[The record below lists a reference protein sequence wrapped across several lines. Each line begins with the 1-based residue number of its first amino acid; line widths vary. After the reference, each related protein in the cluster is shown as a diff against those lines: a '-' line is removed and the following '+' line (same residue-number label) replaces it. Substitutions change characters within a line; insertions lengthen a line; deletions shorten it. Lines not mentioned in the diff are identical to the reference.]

1 MKKLFF
7 SLILAFLLQVPTA
20 MSDGKHPPYLAEVVI
35 HPENYSQTVLA
46 TLRKLGVSEE
56 MSIIILAQAIHESD
70 NFTSYVFENTW
81 NPFGMR
87 LARVRP
93 TTRSGEFKNYSKYES
108 LEDATI
114 DYFYYMTYCNLPLDE
129 TNVYRYVTLL
139 KKKAYY
145 EDDFRNYYRAV
156 RKHFK
161 RINV

>member
-1 MKKLFF
+1 M
-7 SLILAFLLQVPTA
+7 AQVSAVTSNINRPQ
-20 MSDGKHPPYLAEVVI
+20 YLAEVTI
-35 HPENYSQTVLA
+35 YPENYSQTVLT

-56 MSIIILAQAIHESD
+56 MSVIILAQAIHESN
-70 NFTSYVFENTW
+70 NFSSYIFENTW

-87 LARVRP
+87 VARVRP

-114 DYFYYMTYCNLPLDE
+114 DYFYYMTYCNFPLDE
-129 TNVYRYVTLL
+129 TNVYKYVTLL

-145 EDDFRNYYRAV
+145 EDDFKNYYRAV

-161 RINV
+161 QINV